1 MKNSNKKTLA
11 LLIISLFITLSL
23 TPIVSSLETVK
34 LGNTQLQSNGEEIE
48 LDLLRG
54 EYYLYIDAKE
64 NVSSFNISHV
74 FPLEYGYQVPIIM
87 EILDDTNATILDY
100 KIGNDINEPNKV
112 VNFTIGSMNKG
123 DRDLIHFNYWV
134 LVKNYDYSD
143 LPNEINIP
151 KENEL
156 PPETTKW
163 LSSTDVVQK
172 DRILLRLRARQMK
185 FLTNDV
191 LKLAQRTV
199 RFCKSHR
206 PILSLVQSW
215 LGSYRSQDAFTTLLI
230 NGECPGRSHLGCTL
244 FRANNVPA
252 RVILTS
258 PSYNFWYKMYYMA
271 EYYSG
276 QKFGWILTDVHQAK
290 TPHEPKKQIILRIC
304 YPEDENDTQTD
315 FIYPKMTGVE
325 RWIWIDN
332 EYVKPYYKDC
342 KEGSKTRMFRENE
355 VFAVEMPGEEAY
367 NLTGDLFHKYEYYLN
382 MDLTGQNLEHFQKA
396 VDYQMDAIGELRKP
410 DTDDAFGYLYY
421 MYKARDEY
429 AKIIIR

>member
-1 MKNSNKKTLA
+1 
-11 LLIISLFITLSL
+11 
-23 TPIVSSLETVK
+23 
-34 LGNTQLQSNGEEIE
+34 
-48 LDLLRG
+48 
-54 EYYLYIDAKE
+54 
-64 NVSSFNISHV
+64 
-74 FPLEYGYQVPIIM
+74 
-87 EILDDTNATILDY
+87 
-100 KIGNDINEPNKV
+100 
-112 VNFTIGSMNKG
+112 
-123 DRDLIHFNYWV
+123 
-134 LVKNYDYSD
+134 
-143 LPNEINIP
+143 
-151 KENEL
+151 
-156 PPETTKW
+156 
-163 LSSTDVVQK
+163 
-172 DRILLRLRARQMK
+172 
-185 FLTNDV
+185 
-191 LKLAQRTV
+191 
-199 RFCKSHR
+199 
-206 PILSLVQSW
+206 

-230 NGECPGRSHLGCTL
+230 NGGCPGRSHLGCAL

-258 PSYNFWYKMYYMA
+258 PSYGYWYNMHYMA

-276 QKFGWILTDVHQAK
+276 QKFGWILTEVHNAK

-304 YPEDENDTQTD
+304 YPEDENNTQTD

-355 VFAVEMPGEEAY
+355 VFAVEMSGEEAY
-367 NLTGDLFHKYEYYLN
+367 DLTGDLFHKYEYYLN
-382 MDLTGQNLEHFQKA
+382 MDLTGQNLEHFQMA